1 MRIKIISLSVVR
13 EKNKN
18 VGNNKK
24 FRVKDIIIN
33 TDSESLQNYGEKS
46 DILRCLKE
54 CIKENGNTIDYNEMK
69 ELVNCSNI
77 IGNNFWNEDYFENT
91 CRFECRDYFD
101 FSECKFKYI

>member
-33 TDSESLQNYGEKS
+33 TDSESLQNYGEK
-46 DILRCLKE
+46 
-54 CIKENGNTIDYNEMK
+54 
-69 ELVNCSNI
+69 
-77 IGNNFWNEDYFENT
+77 
-91 CRFECRDYFD
+91 
-101 FSECKFKYI
+101 